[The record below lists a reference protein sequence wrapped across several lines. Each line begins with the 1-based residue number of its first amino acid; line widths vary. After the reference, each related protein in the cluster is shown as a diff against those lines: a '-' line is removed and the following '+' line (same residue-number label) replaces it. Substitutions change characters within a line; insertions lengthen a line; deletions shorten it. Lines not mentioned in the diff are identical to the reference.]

1 MGYLGQQN
9 RVLRQ
14 PDLSEAGD
22 WGMKILPLIFG
33 IFLLVGTAGAISQYN
48 LTVGSDA
55 AIIFNGTG
63 GSINWSVPSH
73 VSSIEFLSVA
83 GGASAGASVGY
94 GSYSGGGGAGGYLN
108 GTIAV
113 TPGEVLNIT
122 IGDGG
127 LTQTTVQ
134 YAGNSGGNSSIS
146 NSTTTMAESKGGGG
160 GAGYDGQDAVGGGSG
175 GGGAYNVVTAGTG
188 IAGQGYAGGNGNGVT
203 GAGGGGGANSTGAI
217 GTTIGGLGG
226 SGKYSDI
233 TGTNTLYSVGG
244 DGGGRAT
251 NNMSATY
258 IGSGGHGT
266 NNTGL
271 YGGAGSAGIVVIR
284 YERIVPSVS
293 FTSNVTGGYP
303 PTVVL
308 FNDTSVTDITSWNWS
323 YRNTTPG
330 NNTKIIFS
338 TDQNVTQ
345 SFGVGHWHIGLN
357 VTNASGFAETD
368 GLYSITVSD
377 SGGLLGWNRQD
388 IMMDEIFEFIL
399 NVKDARTLSG
409 IPGATAATSNG
420 DNSTTDLFG
429 VVTFSTNYTALVIT
443 VGAEGYYS
451 RSVSYVVDRDREE
464 TIYLTELPGPV
475 PPPVLNTYTMHPVRI
490 KVVDAWGTPLPH
502 SAITVNY
509 LASTLPSTD
518 TIWLASAFGIST
530 TVATEMTTSSLA
542 MVGSTANDGALTFM
556 MFPALTYGL
565 TITNATIG
573 LNNYQEL
580 SPRDTDYVIY
590 CPLASQGQ
598 VNNTLTAA
606 VASSLPFYQLN
617 ASGGYNLSMIYQDTA
632 GYTTNVRFQVIDY
645 SAGSVLVY
653 DNDLGNPGTGIITDN
668 YTVLVP
674 LGQEYIWRYNAT
686 KV

>member
-1 MGYLGQQN
+1 
-9 RVLRQ
+9 
-14 PDLSEAGD
+14 
-22 WGMKILPLIFG
+22 MKRLIFVV
-33 IFLLVGTAGAISQYN
+33 LLLFAFTVAPVVSLTQFNITNATPGATNIIIWNGTAGSTTWTPPDGVTSVWYLVIA
-48 LTVGSDA
+48 G
-55 AIIFNGTG
+55 GG
-63 GSINWSVPSH
+63 GSGYY
-73 VSSIEFLSVA
+73 
-83 GGASAGASVGY
+83 GGA
-94 GSYSGGGGAGGYLN
+94 GGAGGYLN
-108 GTIAV
+108 GTLNDISGAQTVIVGSRGLGNGTSIANRGYNG
-113 TPGEVLNIT
+113 TQ
-122 IGDGG
+122 GG
-127 LTQTTVQ
+127 FSVFGIINAT
-134 YAGNSGGNSSIS
+134 GGGY
-146 NSTTTMAESKGGGG
+146 GGGG
-160 GAGYDGQDAVGGGSG
+160 ELGSNAGGWPGGDGGSG
-175 GGGAYNVVTAGTG
+175 GGGGGKYGVGVPG
-188 IAGQGYAGGNGNGVT
+188 IGGIGIVGQGYNGSAGQDHGIGE
-203 GAGGGGGANSTGAI
+203 GAGGGAGNSASGTTPGDGISNSITGESVTYAVGGYSTTPGANT
-217 GTTIGGLGG
+217 G
-226 SGKYSDI
+226 SGAKHGYASVNN
-233 TGTNTLYSVGG
+233 GT
-244 DGGGRAT
+244 D
-251 NNMSATY
+251 
-258 IGSGGHGT
+258 
-266 NNTGL
+266 
-271 YGGAGSAGIVVIR
+271 GIVIIQ
-284 YERIVPSVS
+284 YSTPLSLNPIPS
-293 FTSNVTGGYP
+293 FTSNVTSGYP
-303 PTVVL
+303 PTAVQ

-323 YRNTTPG
+323 YANTTPG

-338 TDQNVTQ
+338 TIQNATQ